1 MPNKDVAVLMEQVKE
16 LKDDIRDFR
25 DATKHIASIQADMVW
40 VKRGVYIVG
49 TALAGQIMT
58 AVAGLLK

>member
-1 MPNKDVAVLMEQVKE
+1 MPTKDVAVLMEQVRE
-16 LKDDIRDFR
+16 LKSEIRDFSEAMK
-25 DATKHIASIQADMVW
+25 DLHSIKADMVW